1 MSVKNYLNF
10 MSVLSYLKQNL
21 GDEGDFMSEYR
32 RLSDDERASLKADAI
47 VEMQGLNIEVK

>member
-1 MSVKNYLNF
+1 
-10 MSVLSYLKQNL
+10 MSVLNYLKQNL
-21 GDEGDFMSEYR
+21 DVDGDFMSEYR